1 MQKPFVPIYTK
12 PSQYLYKLSMKN
24 KEIEVIIHKFLVNAA
39 TQEEI
44 GLLAKWAKDN
54 KSAFRQQVEFQ
65 YLITGAVEKK
75 KSEQLKKDLIENFE
89 QLKIKNTRKRRLQI
103 VGYAAI
109 FIGVMALCISY
120 YFQNN
125 KIVESTQ
132 QEITITLGD
141 GTSKEILKTDT
152 SGLVS
157 STSTYVAK
165 QEGTK
170 ITYNKIAVNKKAALK
185 PLVYNTLNVPY
196 GRKFQVVLSDGTE
209 VHLNSGSS
217 ITYPV
222 AFYNEGPRKV
232 VLKGEAYFLVKSDSL
247 RPFSVSIGSIETRV
261 LGTEFNISNYED
273 NEHATVVLVEGSLSV
288 DKSNNLDTESIVLI
302 PNQMASYSFSDKNLT
317 VQNVDVSSY
326 IAWKDGILLF
336 KNEDFYRIAKKL
348 ERHYNIEIDIQDME
362 VSKERYTGRFRTE
375 TIDEILQAFQRIKE
389 FQYSNNN
396 NKISINPKN

>member
-1 MQKPFVPIYTK
+1 
-12 PSQYLYKLSMKN
+12 MKN
-24 KEIEVIIHKFLVNAA
+24 KEIEVIIRKFLVNAA

-44 GLLAKWAKDN
+44 GLLSKWVKDN
-54 KSAFRQQVEFQ
+54 RSAFRQQVEFQ
-65 YLITGAVEKK
+65 YLITAAVEKE
-75 KSEQLKKDLIENFE
+75 KSEQLKKDLVETFGR
-89 QLKIKNTRKRRLQI
+89 LKIRNTRKRRLQI

-152 SGLVS
+152 LGLVS

-232 VLKGEAYFLVKSDSL
+232 VLKGEAYFIVKSDSL

-288 DKSNNLDTESIVLI
+288 NKSKNLDAESIVLT
-302 PNQMASYSFSDKNLT
+302 PNQMVSYSFLDKKLT

-348 ERHYNIEIDIQDME
+348 ERHYNIEIDIQDVE

-375 TIDEILQAFQRIKE
+375 TIDEVLQAFQRIKE

-396 NKISINPKN
+396 DKISINPKN

>member
-1 MQKPFVPIYTK
+1 
-12 PSQYLYKLSMKN
+12 MKN
-24 KEIEVIIHKFLVNAA
+24 KEKEIEIIIHKFLVNAA
-39 TQEEI
+39 TQEDI
-44 GLLAKWAKDN
+44 KLLTKWVKDN
-54 KSAFRQQVEFQ
+54 KYAFHQQVELQ
-65 YLITGAVEKK
+65 YLITGAVEKEK
-75 KSEQLKKDLIENFE
+75 AERLKKDLIENFE
-89 QLKIKNTRKRRLQI
+89 QLKIKNRRKRTFQI
-103 VGYAAI
+103 VRYAAI
-109 FIGVMALCISY
+109 FIGVVTLCISY

-125 KIVESTQ
+125 KIVEPTQ

-170 ITYNKIAVNKKAALK
+170 ITYNKIAVKNNAELK
-185 PLVYNTLNVPY
+185 PLVYNTLKVPY
-196 GRKFQVVLSDGTE
+196 GKKFQVVLSDGTE
-209 VHLNSGSS
+209 VYVNSGSS

-232 VLKGEAYFLVKSDSL
+232 VLKGEAYFIVKSDSL
-247 RPFSVSIGSIETRV
+247 RPFSVGIGSIETRV

-288 DKSNNLDTESIVLI
+288 NKSKNLDAESIVLT
-302 PNQMASYSFSDKNLT
+302 PNQMVSYSFLDKNLT

-336 KNEDFYRIAKKL
+336 RNEDFYRITKKL
-348 ERHYNIEIDIQDME
+348 ERHYNMEIEIHDVE
-362 VSKERYTGRFRTE
+362 VGKERYTGRFRTE
-375 TIDEILQAFQRIKE
+375 TIDEVLQAFQRIKE